1 MKKYLAEALGTF
13 ALVFVGTG
21 AIMVNDVTNGSIT
34 HVGIALSFGLVIM
47 TMIYAY
53 GEVSGAQFNPAVTV
67 GFTIARGFPRSEALR
82 YILSQVVGA
91 LLASALLLGMFPDH
105 ATLGSTL
112 PSGSALQSLIFE
124 IVMTFFLMIVI
135 LGVTSGTKEKGIVA
149 GIAIGAAIALDAL
162 FGGPISGASMNPAR
176 SFAPALLSGN
186 FGTFWIYL
194 IGPVLG
200 AALAALASRYLHSR
214 NPA

>member
-21 AIMVNDVTNGSIT
+21 AIIVNDVTNGSIT

-53 GEVSGAQFNPAVTV
+53 GEVSGAHFNPAVTV

-82 YILSQVVGA
+82 YILSQVIGA

>member
-21 AIMVNDVTNGSIT
+21 AIIVNDVTNGSIT

-53 GEVSGAQFNPAVTV
+53 GEVSGAHFNPAVTV

>member
-13 ALVFVGTG
+13 ALVFAGTV
-21 AIMVNDVTNGSIT
+21 AIIVNDITDGSIT
-34 HVGIALSFGLVIM
+34 HVGIALTFGLVIM

-53 GEVSGAQFNPAVTV
+53 GEVSGAHFNPAVTI
-67 GFTIARGFPRSEALR
+67 GFSITRGFPRVEAFR
-82 YILSQVVGA
+82 YIFSQIVGA
-91 LLASALLLGMFPDH
+91 LLASALLFGMFPDH

-112 PSGSALQSLIFE
+112 PSDTALQSLIFE
-124 IVMTFFLMIVI
+124 IVMTFFPMIVI

-149 GIAIGAAIALDAL
+149 GIAIGGTIALDAL

-186 FGTFWIYL
+186 LGTFWIYL
-194 IGPVLG
+194 VGPVLG
-200 AALAALASRYLHSR
+200 ATLAAFVSRSIHSSR
-214 NPA
+214 A